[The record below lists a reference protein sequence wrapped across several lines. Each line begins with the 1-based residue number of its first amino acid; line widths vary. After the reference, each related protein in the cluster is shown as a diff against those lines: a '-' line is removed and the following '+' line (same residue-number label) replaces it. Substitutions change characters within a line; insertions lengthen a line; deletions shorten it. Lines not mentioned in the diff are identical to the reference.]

1 MSKLEHV
8 EHYRHLQ
15 SEYFGAWSDKDLID
29 CITNVKKLDLP
40 HNIDVFLSV
49 ESNVAK
55 WTSAGS
61 ILLQM
66 AATNVTIHGG
76 HDSEIRIREYE
87 YAHISENIISKSD
100 HIDHD
105 SYGYY
110 DLPGYDG
117 VIFRCT
123 RLITKLPKDD
133 RQPTSWE
140 EVLSMEST
148 VSVGSDSDDEEE
160 SEEEA

>member
-1 MSKLEHV
+1 
-8 EHYRHLQ
+8 
-15 SEYFGAWSDKDLID
+15 
-29 CITNVKKLDLP
+29 
-40 HNIDVFLSV
+40 
-49 ESNVAK
+49 
-55 WTSAGS
+55 
-61 ILLQM
+61 M

-87 YAHISENIISKSD
+87 CAHISENIISESD

-117 VIFRCT
+117 VIFKMYTIDYETAKR
-123 RLITKLPKDD
+123 
-133 RQPTSWE
+133 RQTATSLE

-148 VSVGSDSDDEEE
+148 VSVGLDSDDEEE